1 MLFLDSFAGANPTE
15 TAAVAH
21 NAGLAV
27 NSIVVGQLAYLV
39 IASGMTIWVARTLH
53 TNGRAFSK
61 DAFNGNEELAG
72 SINKLLVVGF
82 CLLNIG
88 FVCIQVSD
96 GSGLTN
102 LPSIVRGYSMN
113 VGWVMMVLGVMHMLN
128 LYVFNRFRK
137 SNMRHMAGNGVYR
150 VAPAMPSYNIAHA
163 PQQEHQQGP
172 QQEPSAPHAKA

>member
-1 MLFLDSFAGANPTE
+1 MTMSMIDSALASVPE
-15 TAAVAH
+15 TAQVLQQAH
-21 NAGLAV
+21 EAGLAT
-27 NSIVVGQLAYLV
+27 NSIVLGQFAYLA
-39 IASGMTIWVARTLH
+39 IASGMTVWVARTLH
-53 TNGRAFSK
+53 TNGRAFLK

-82 CLLNIG
+82 YLLNIG

-96 GSGLTN
+96 GAGLTN

-137 SNMRHMAGNGVYR
+137 SNLRHAAASNGGGMYR
-150 VAPAMPSYNIAHA
+150 VAPVLPNYAVAS
-163 PQQEHQQGP
+163 EHLGIQGAVP
-172 QQEPSAPHAKA
+172 VK

>member
-1 MLFLDSFAGANPTE
+1 MFYLNPDHAQNAQSTFA
-15 TAAVAH
+15 TAAAA
-21 NAGLAV
+21 NEPALAS
-27 NSIVVGQLAYLV
+27 NSIVFGQLAYLV

-53 TNGRAFSK
+53 TNGRAFLK
-61 DAFNGNEELAG
+61 DAFQGNEELAQ

-82 CLLNIG
+82 YLLNIG

-96 GSGLTN
+96 GAGLTN

-137 SNMRHMAGNGVYR
+137 ANLRHNASHGSAYRIAPVVPNYDIAREHVGAG
-150 VAPAMPSYNIAHA
+150 VAG
-163 PQQEHQQGP
+163 Q
-172 QQEPSAPHAKA
+172 